1 MGQSVLPIALCW
13 ASYKYSVLGNYDN
26 TADAMDI
33 GMGGST
39 SQSATEEVEKVLL
52 SLLDDSSKKL
62 FKSLL
67 WFPSSLK
74 GKAKS

>member
-33 GMGGST
+33 GMGW
-39 SQSATEEVEKVLL
+39 LH
-52 SLLDDSSKKL
+52 
-62 FKSLL
+62 
-67 WFPSSLK
+67 
-74 GKAKS
+74 